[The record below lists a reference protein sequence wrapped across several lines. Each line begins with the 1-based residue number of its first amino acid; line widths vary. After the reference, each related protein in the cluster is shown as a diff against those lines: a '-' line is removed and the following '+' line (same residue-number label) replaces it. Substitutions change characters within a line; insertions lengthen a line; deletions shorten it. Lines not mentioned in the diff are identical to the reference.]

1 MFLLLFALSIHLFIP
16 ILLFKTL
23 SISFSLPFPHLSHM
37 FMGFPG
43 DASVKNLPANAG
55 AGDMVSIPGLGRS
68 PGGGHGNPLQYS
80 CLENPD
86 GQSANPNSARMHMF
100 IP

>member
-1 MFLLLFALSIHLFIP
+1 MLV
-16 ILLFKTL
+16 
-23 SISFSLPFPHLSHM
+23 
-37 FMGFPG
+37 
-43 DASVKNLPANAG
+43 VKNLPANAG

-68 PGGGHGNPLQYS
+68 PEGGHGNPLQYS

-86 GQSANPNSARMHMF
+86 GQSANPNLACTHVF